1 MLSSRVEVTERR
13 WIYLVC
19 TIEIKETGGKN
30 EQSLSDLCK
39 NDKKDLILNTL
50 KGEENQNGT

>member
-1 MLSSRVEVTERR
+1 MNLPGLHNRDKRD
-13 WIYLVC
+13 W
-19 TIEIKETGGKN
+19 GKN